1 MRWRYA
7 ILGGTAAAAAATT
20 VHDLVQRKHAILRN
34 FPVVG
39 HGRFLVEKFGPELRQ
54 YIVTS
59 NDEERPFSRD
69 QRRWVYASSKLENNY
84 FGFGTDNDVER
95 VEGYPII
102 KHRTF
107 AGPGAAT
114 MPHAQEEIA
123 LPCAKVMGAARGRT
137 HAFRPSS
144 VVNISG
150 MSFGSLSGKA
160 IEALNKG
167 AAMVDCLQNTGE
179 GALSPH
185 HRHGG
190 DIVFQI
196 GTSYFGCR
204 DEHGRFDLARLVDLV
219 ASAPVRAIEIKLS
232 QGAKPGL
239 GGMLPG
245 EKVSREIAEIRGI
258 PEGRD
263 CASPSRHAVFSDVDS
278 MLDFVETVAQATG
291 LPVGIKSAVGN
302 LTMWDELTEE
312 MSRDGRGVDFVNID
326 GGEGGTGAAPMI
338 FADSV
343 AYPFRIGFA
352 EVYRR
357 FAAAGLTD
365 DVVFVGAGKLGI
377 PENAIVAFA
386 LGADMVNVGREAMMA
401 VGCIQ
406 AQKCHTDHC
415 PVGVATQN
423 PRYTRG
429 LDVSLKSVRAAN
441 YIRSLRRDL
450 LKVSEAIGVVHPGL
464 IAPGDIDLL
473 DGTRSSVGLAQTYG
487 YDPTWQRLG
496 PALVK
501 EIEAIMVAQ
510 DATHGAAAGASD
522 GA

>member
-7 ILGGTAAAAAATT
+7 ILGGAAAAGAVTA
-20 VHDLVQRKHAILRN
+20 VHDLVQKKHAILRN
-34 FPVVG
+34 FPIVG
-39 HGRFLVEKFGPELRQ
+39 HGRFLVEKVGPELRQ

-69 QRRWVYASSKLENNY
+69 QRRWVYASAKLENNY
-84 FGFGTDNDVER
+84 FGFGTDNDVEN
-95 VEGYPII
+95 VAGYPII

-107 AGPGAAT
+107 TGPGAAVL
-114 MPHAQEEIA
+114 PHAQEEVA
-123 LPCAKVMGAARGRT
+123 LPCAKVMGAARGRR
-137 HAFRPSS
+137 HSFRPGS

-160 IEALNKG
+160 VESLNKG
-167 AAMVDCLQNTGE
+167 AALAGCLQNTGE
-179 GALSPH
+179 GALSAH

-204 DEHGRFDLARLVDLV
+204 DERGRFDLGRLVDLV
-219 ASAPVRAIEIKLS
+219 HSAPVRAIEVKLS

-245 EKVSREIAEIRGI
+245 AKVSREIAEIRGI
-258 PEGRD
+258 AQGQD
-263 CASPSRHAVFSDVDS
+263 CASPSRHAEFDDVDS
-278 MLDFVETVAQATG
+278 MLDFVERVADATG

-302 LTMWDELTEE
+302 LTMWDELVEE
-312 MSRDGRGVDFVNID
+312 MSRGNRGVDFVNID

-357 FAAAGLTD
+357 FAGAGLCD
-365 DVVFVGAGKLGI
+365 DVVFIGAGKLGI
-377 PENAIVAFA
+377 PENAVVAFA
-386 LGADMVNVGREAMMA
+386 LGVDMVNVGREAMMSI
-401 VGCIQ
+401 GCIQ

-429 LDVSLKSVRAAN
+429 LDVGLKSVRAAH
-441 YIRSLRRDL
+441 YVRSLRRDL

-464 IAPGDIDLL
+464 ISPRDVDLL
-473 DGTRSSVGLAQTYG
+473 DGTRSAVGLAQTYR
-487 YDPTWQRLG
+487 YDADWPRLG
-496 PALVK
+496 AHLVA
-501 EIEAIMVAQ
+501 EIEALMVAQ
-510 DATHGAAAGASD
+510 GAPHQTAAEATP
-522 GA
+522 